1 MGLHFTRNLSPQIF
15 VSILTLPLLP
25 NRLPLVYLPKF
36 TSALPL
42 NTLDVIAS
50 QVPVMLDSISI
61 SDKIHLAANLY
72 MFTSPQYSRLSAP
85 AFVTY
90 LSLSASLFDSIPS
103 AIFKPKSI
111 KNKAASK
118 TRERV
123 TDWEHEDS
131 DADSTHETR
140 VSIVPSFF
148 QPIPLPAPII
158 DPKTLKRLE
167 KLITQQHL
175 SSLISTTQFK
185 SVLFLPLVSYLFSL
199 GRAWPENDQE
209 KIFNVILANTGGG
222 LVRELYRN
230 VVRTSILGKEE
241 NSGSV
246 MGAYPSSRHI
256 EASNGTQTQPMR
268 YSGPHFFSWPIYILK
283 PSLPWVTTNFLVPSV
298 RLLEVPHAQS
308 RNALTLDE
316 LISFSKQLL
325 NIAFYPL
332 LERRRR
338 HRHSADAAAADS
350 SCWTP
355 GRTVFLGGC
364 PGEGDAL
371 FSGDTRA

>member
-1 MGLHFTRNLSPQIF
+1 M
-15 VSILTLPLLP
+15 SILTLPLLP

-118 TRERV
+118 TRERI

-148 QPIPLPAPII
+148 QPTPLPAPII

-246 MGAYPSSRHI
+246 MGAYPSCRHI

-268 YSGPHFFSWPIYILK
+268 YRWPPLLFLADLYSQALLTMGDDEFFGTVGQASGGTSRA
-283 PSLPWVTTNFLVPSV
+283 V
-298 RLLEVPHAQS
+298 

-325 NIAFYPL
+325 IAVYPL

-338 HRHSADAAAADS
+338 HRHSADAAAANS